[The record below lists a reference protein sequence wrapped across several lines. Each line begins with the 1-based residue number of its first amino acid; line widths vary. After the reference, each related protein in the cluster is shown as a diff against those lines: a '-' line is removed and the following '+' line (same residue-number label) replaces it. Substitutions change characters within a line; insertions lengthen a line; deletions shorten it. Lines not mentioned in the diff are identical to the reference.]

1 MLAYAVDSKPRF
13 IRRTSLEAGE
23 YRTNFRQIDC
33 DTITWLTSK
42 KARQVSHSM
51 SQVYLSLVNASSE
64 YFEREGV
71 LHFMGAEEGR
81 KRLTAWK
88 QLCALTGV
96 ASSTLSRCIKWL
108 NENGLI
114 GYSAHSNGAG
124 IRIFLNRA
132 SRSIGKRSEAKTVTV
147 SPTPSIDSPTP
158 TDGVPFIRRSRDY
171 LESIRTP
178 APTGAIY
185 KHSSEFPPTEMVS
198 KVISDLSRVITAT
211 CSRESALTREWLEKA
226 GIPKAVRVAQ
236 HEAFSVLRLNRGA
249 VSRKRFPDEE
259 QHADSPNTMSPDEVV
274 HTWIDFAK
282 NVRGRDLGDL
292 LAEYVVQGD
301 LTQTEASGILEAAGK
316 VT

>member
-1 MLAYAVDSKPRF
+1 
-13 IRRTSLEAGE
+13 
-23 YRTNFRQIDC
+23 
-33 DTITWLTSK
+33 
-42 KARQVSHSM
+42 M

-71 LHFMGAEEGR
+71 LHLMGAEEGK

-88 QLCALTGV
+88 QLCQLTGV

-114 GYSAHSNGAG
+114 GYSAYSNGAG

-132 SRSIGKRSEAKTVTV
+132 SRSIGKRSGAKTATV
-147 SPTPSIDSPTP
+147 SPTPSINSPTP
-158 TDGVPFIRRSRDY
+158 TDGVAFIRRSREY
-171 LESIRTP
+171 LESIRIP
-178 APTGAIY
+178 APTGAIH
-185 KHSSEFPPTEMVS
+185 KHSSEFPIETGSNVVS
-198 KVISDLSRVITAT
+198 DISRIITAA
-211 CSRESALTREWLEKA
+211 CSREAALTREWLEKA

-236 HEAFSVLRLNRGA
+236 HEAFSVLRLNQGA
-249 VSRKRFPDEE
+249 LSRKSVPDEE
-259 QHADSPNTMSPDEVV
+259 QHTDSADTISPDEVV

-282 NVRGRDLGDL
+282 NVRGRDLGEL

-301 LTQTEASGILEAAGK
+301 LTQAEAGGILEAARK